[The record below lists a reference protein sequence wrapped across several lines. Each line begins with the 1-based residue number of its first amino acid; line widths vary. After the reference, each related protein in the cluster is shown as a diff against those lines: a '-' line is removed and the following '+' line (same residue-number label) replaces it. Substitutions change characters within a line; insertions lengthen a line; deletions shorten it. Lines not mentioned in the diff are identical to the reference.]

1 MKTKL
6 TPSFIDT
13 LNLKSEKQY
22 YGDTEV
28 PGLVLV
34 IPGIPKKKKI
44 SDISYS
50 FYFNYRSSKIPK
62 NTIPFFKIWYL
73 KLYL

>member
-6 TPSFIDT
+6 TPSFIET

-28 PGLVLV
+28 SGLVLV
-34 IPGIPKKKKI
+34 ITKFVYRRSWQANKSNI
-44 SDISYS
+44 
-50 FYFNYRSSKIPK
+50 NYTKLKSI
-62 NTIPFFKIWYL
+62 NYEYL
-73 KLYL
+73 NCNVRKF

>member
-6 TPSFIDT
+6 TPSFIET

-44 SDISYS
+44 DRLKKSTQNIINHLALIL
-50 FYFNYRSSKIPK
+50 YFH
-62 NTIPFFKIWYL
+62 
-73 KLYL
+73 